1 MDTQNTSKGLRKGHI
16 VSPASSRVYSLIQ
29 GDEMIYLARFSRE
42 YCVEIE
48 AESEAQAWDRAS
60 SLTPA
65 EVERLADHDSAH
77 LWSVEAQD

>member
-1 MDTQNTSKGLRKGHI
+1 
-16 VSPASSRVYSLIQ
+16 
-29 GDEMIYLARFSRE
+29 MIYLARFSRE